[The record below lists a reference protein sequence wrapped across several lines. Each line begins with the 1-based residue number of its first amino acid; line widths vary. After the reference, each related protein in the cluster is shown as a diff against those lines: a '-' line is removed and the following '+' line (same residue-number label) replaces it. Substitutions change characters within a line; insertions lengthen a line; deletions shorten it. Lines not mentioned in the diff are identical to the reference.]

1 MIQYQIKLDL
11 KKNQNS
17 WTRFD
22 VDCSLAAKKVMQFVL
37 FSGIEWNPKKR
48 RIINKSLSS
57 GMFKEYGPVRY
68 TRNL

>member
-1 MIQYQIKLDL
+1 MVQYQIKLDL

-37 FSGIEWNPKKR
+37 FSGIELNEIRKKK
-48 RIINKSLSS
+48 NYK
-57 GMFKEYGPVRY
+57 
-68 TRNL
+68 

>member
-1 MIQYQIKLDL
+1 MVQYQIKLDL

-37 FSGIEWNPKKR
+37 FSGIEWNPKKEE
-48 RIINKSLSS
+48 L
-57 GMFKEYGPVRY
+57 
-68 TRNL
+68 